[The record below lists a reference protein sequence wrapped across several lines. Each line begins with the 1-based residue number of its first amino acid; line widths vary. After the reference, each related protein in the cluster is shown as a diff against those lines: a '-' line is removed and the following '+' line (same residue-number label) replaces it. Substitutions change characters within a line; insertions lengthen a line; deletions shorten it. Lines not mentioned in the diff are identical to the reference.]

1 MPQAET
7 ITGRTEE
14 WWPRIDQR
22 LAVLIPCFNEETA
35 IARVIAGFRAELPE
49 ATIYVYDNN
58 STDNTLEVARAAG
71 AVVRRETHQ
80 GKGLV
85 VRRMFADVEADIY
98 VLVDGDATYDA
109 CSVRAMIARQMEERL
124 DMVVAARVEQ
134 EADAYRPGHRMGNR
148 LFTGFFASVFDAT
161 FTDIL
166 SGYRVFSRRFVKSF
180 PVLSRGFEIETEL
193 SVHALE
199 LDLPVGEVP
208 TPYYAR
214 PEGSSSK
221 LSTWRDGLRI
231 LLHHRRALPLGAAAD
246 VLLRTRHRFGGRF
259 RCPFG
264 SDLRD
269 LFRGR
274 HRPAPSD
281 RDPVHRAHAVGLSLD
296 RRRSGAR
303 HGDPRA
309 AGNEADRL
317 SAAPRAPRSPG
328 PARNLRRWRI
338 GRAPGHV

>member
-7 ITGRTEE
+7 ITGRAEE

-35 IARVIAGFRAELPE
+35 IARVVAGFRAELPE

-80 GKGLV
+80 GKGHV

-109 CSVRAMIARQMEERL
+109 CSVRAMIARQMDERL
-124 DMVVAARVEQ
+124 DMVVAARVE
-134 EADAYRPGHRMGNR
+134 EKADAYRPGHRIGNR

-199 LDLPVGEVP
+199 LELPVGEVP
-208 TPYYAR
+208 TPYYTR
-214 PEGSSSK
+214 PQGSTSK

-231 LLHHRRALPLGAAAD
+231 LITIVGLYRSERPLAFFSALGVVLAIPSVVLAIPLFVTYFEQGILPRIPTALLSTGLMLLASLSIVAGL
-246 VLLRTRHRFGGRF
+246 VLDTVI
-259 RCPFG
+259 
-264 SDLRD
+264 
-269 LFRGR
+269 RGR
-274 HRPAPSD
+274 RETKLIAYLEQAP
-281 RDPVHRAHAVGLSLD
+281 PGEEWE
-296 RRRSGAR
+296 RRQG
-303 HGDPRA
+303 
-309 AGNEADRL
+309 
-317 SAAPRAPRSPG
+317 
-328 PARNLRRWRI
+328 
-338 GRAPGHV
+338 

>member
-109 CSVRAMIARQMEERL
+109 CSVRAMIARQQEERL
-124 DMVVAARVEQ
+124 DRVVAERVEQ
-134 EADAYRPGHRMGNR
+134 EADA
-148 LFTGFFASVFDAT
+148 
-161 FTDIL
+161 
-166 SGYRVFSRRFVKSF
+166 
-180 PVLSRGFEIETEL
+180 
-193 SVHALE
+193 
-199 LDLPVGEVP
+199 
-208 TPYYAR
+208 
-214 PEGSSSK
+214 
-221 LSTWRDGLRI
+221 
-231 LLHHRRALPLGAAAD
+231 
-246 VLLRTRHRFGGRF
+246 
-259 RCPFG
+259 
-264 SDLRD
+264 
-269 LFRGR
+269 
-274 HRPAPSD
+274 
-281 RDPVHRAHAVGLSLD
+281 
-296 RRRSGAR
+296 
-303 HGDPRA
+303 
-309 AGNEADRL
+309 
-317 SAAPRAPRSPG
+317 
-328 PARNLRRWRI
+328 
-338 GRAPGHV
+338 